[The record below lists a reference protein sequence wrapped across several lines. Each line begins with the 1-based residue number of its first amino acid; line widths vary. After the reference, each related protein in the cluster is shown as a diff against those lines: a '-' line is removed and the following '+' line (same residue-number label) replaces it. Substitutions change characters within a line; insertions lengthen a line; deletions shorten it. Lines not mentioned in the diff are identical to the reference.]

1 MKRWIIGAAITL
13 GLAIIALLGV
23 IGYTAIGR
31 ARGESWSSLN
41 GPEPVWPAVIGFGAM
56 YVIPMT
62 AVVLVVLIAI
72 AVVRAYI
79 PRSTAHR

>member
-1 MKRWIIGAAITL
+1 
-13 GLAIIALLGV
+13 
-23 IGYTAIGR
+23 
-31 ARGESWSSLN
+31 
-41 GPEPVWPAVIGFGAM
+41 M

>member
-1 MKRWIIGAAITL
+1 MKRWIISAAITL

-23 IGYTAIGR
+23 IGYTAVGR

-56 YVIPMT
+56 YIIPT
-62 AVVLVVLIAI
+62 AAVVLVALIAI

-79 PRSTAHR
+79 PKSRA

>member
-1 MKRWIIGAAITL
+1 MKRWIMGAAMTL

-23 IGYTAIGR
+23 IGYTAVGR

-56 YVIPMT
+56 YVIPTT
-62 AVVLVVLIAI
+62 AVVLVVLIAF

-79 PRSTAHR
+79 PRARA